1 MTSLMRRFSLA
12 LILLV
17 AACREEPRA
26 VARERPDMASAC
38 VQQMF
43 EESRFYICSPGKGRI
58 EIRTAGKD
66 GIPYRSFAALEASL
80 GERSEQVQFAMNG
93 GMFDKT
99 GQAIGLSIEDG
110 RELKPISLRKGLGN
124 FHLKPNGVFL
134 IRRDGR
140 AEIVPSTDFKLSPDI
155 AFATQSGPM
164 LVIDGQIHPTFEVD
178 GPSRYER
185 HGVGIDP
192 QGQPVFAISQE
203 GVSFGKFGRL
213 FRDRLGVRNAL
224 YLDGSISSLW
234 DPVAGRRDRSAPLG
248 PMIVAFKPEASA
260 PNRASPAKP

>member
-1 MTSLMRRFSLA
+1 MTIVMRRLTLA
-12 LILLV
+12 LFLLV
-17 AACREEPRA
+17 PACGEEPRP
-26 VARERPDMASAC
+26 VARERPDLASAC

-43 EESRFYICSPGKGRI
+43 EESRFTICSPGEGRI
-58 EIRTAGKD
+58 EMRTAGKD

-80 GERSEQVQFAMNG
+80 GQRSEQVQFAING
-93 GMFDKT
+93 GMFDKA
-99 GQAIGLSIEDG
+99 GHAIGLSIEDG
-110 RELKPISLRKGLGN
+110 RELHAINVRKGLGN

-134 IRRDGR
+134 VRRDGR
-140 AEIVPSTDFKLSPDI
+140 AEVVASTDFKPSPDV

-185 HGVGIDP
+185 NGVGIDP
-192 QGQPVFAISQE
+192 GGQPVFAISRD

-213 FRDRLGVRNAL
+213 FRDRLGARNAL

-248 PMIVAFKPEASA
+248 PMIVAFKPAASV
-260 PNRASPAKP
+260 PNRASRATP